1 MLRQLSHL
9 QKGGHPAQYVQVPEN
24 SQVIACKCI
33 APRWCADFLFV
44 MSSTS
49 RNHKTFHAT
58 CRQDVSH
65 QQSTLATQSL
75 HWPQQKSCL
84 IWCRHKKL
92 VKLVVHVSVV
102 AELAWCMW
110 AQPTQLPSVHSETIP
125 TSCFFLQ
132 SEPWGLTWQDAMQ
145 LCLLWSLDFLALW
158 TTKYIMFGNQAC
170 AIIVCTTT

>member
-1 MLRQLSHL
+1 MPLASTQQKQWLLMLRQLSHL

-49 RNHKTFHAT
+49 RNHKTVHAT
-58 CRQDVSH
+58 CRQDVSY
-65 QQSTLATQSL
+65 QQSTFATQIL

-92 VKLVVHVSVV
+92 VKLVAHVSVV

-125 TSCFFLQ
+125 TSCFFYGASPGVSPGRTQ
-132 SEPWGLTWQDAMQ
+132 CNSA
-145 LCLLWSLDFLALW
+145 F
-158 TTKYIMFGNQAC
+158 FGP
-170 AIIVCTTT
+170 